1 MSGNFAEWTSS
12 APPSGSGRR
21 IVKGGMRNNPEK
33 GTRCAFQ
40 TDQNEGYSD
49 GLLSFRCC
57 RDLDAPPVAAPAE
70 PAPAE
75 GEDAEGEGAEEE
87 GSEEEGEDEA
97 AE

>member
-1 MSGNFAEWTSS
+1 MPSSGA
-12 APPSGSGRR
+12 GRR

-57 RDLDAPPVAAPAE
+57 RDLDAPPVAPAAP
-70 PAPAE
+70 PA
-75 GEDAEGEGAEEE
+75 
-87 GSEEEGEDEA
+87 EDEA
-97 AE
+97 AEGEEAAEDDEAAEGEEAE